1 MVDSTKT
8 GHDDDAPKVVP
19 LLGPV
24 ADVLRARRKAMIA
37 AQHPGLVDG
46 WIFPTA
52 KGMLHKGSPLRD
64 VLDAACAACETKR
77 RITTHGLRHTANDLL
92 RRVAD
97 GDVVRAIIGH
107 STEQMTHHYS
117 HIDENEKRAAAMRAF
132 EGVIG
137 EPKGVEKGWLR
148 RTRSVQARRRK

>member
-1 MVDSTKT
+1 M
-8 GHDDDAPKVVP
+8 
-19 LLGPV
+19 
-24 ADVLRARRKAMIA
+24 
-37 AQHPGLVDG
+37 
-46 WIFPTA
+46 
-52 KGMLHKGSPLRD
+52 RD

-117 HIDENEKRAAAMRAF
+117 RIDENEKRAATMRAF

-137 EPKGVEKGWLR
+137 EPKGVEKGVA
-148 RTRSVQARRRK
+148 TPNAAGAGSAPKVENPAKSPGFVGGATQI